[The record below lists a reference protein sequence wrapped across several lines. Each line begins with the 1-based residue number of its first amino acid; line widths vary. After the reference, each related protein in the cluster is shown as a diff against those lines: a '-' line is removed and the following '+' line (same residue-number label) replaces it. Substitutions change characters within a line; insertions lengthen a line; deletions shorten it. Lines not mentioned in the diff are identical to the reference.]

1 MSYIVLARRF
11 RPQRFSELVGQQVIA
26 RTLKNA
32 LSQQRLAHA
41 YLLTGIRGV
50 GKTTIARIM
59 AMSVNCQAAK
69 DGEPCGKCDHCHSI
83 TNGSAMDVVE
93 MDAASHTGV
102 DDVRDLMASVRY
114 PPTSMPYK
122 VYIID
127 EAHMLSTS
135 AFNALL
141 KTLEEPPEHALFILA
156 TTESDK
162 LPVTVRSRCQRFD
175 LGRLSVEEIR
185 DHLQRVLTQEAIT
198 YDANALTALA
208 QAADGSVRDALSL
221 TERVLSLCG
230 NTMSQN
236 DVQQALGLV
245 GQDTAQLLAHPV
257 LAGDAAEAVRQL
269 RTLVHQGQH
278 GRHLLE
284 ALADLLHTLTCLKI
298 DPQLIDDGATN
309 AEWFQQQ
316 AARFSHT
323 ALDAR
328 YQILITG
335 LQSLTWIDETR
346 GSEMVLMRLAMLNTM
361 LPPEDVPIPQP
372 PKGSTPPSSPAP
384 IPEPTPAPTTE
395 PTASQQPPIHPAN
408 DSETNNDTVAEP
420 APAPTTA
427 PWIGHGLQ
435 NWEEALEGYQQQRPA
450 LAAILEHVR
459 CRRFDDQRIELALDH
474 HQQRAITADD
484 RRHFQQWL
492 QREVLWLAQEACDQ
506 SVETLS
512 TQRQR
517 RAREEQAH
525 LWQQAEHDPH
535 IQALVREL
543 DCQLVAVHAK
553 GCNDDHDTAPITRR
567 THKQ

>member
-11 RPQRFSELVGQQVIA
+11 RPQCFSELVGQQVIA

-69 DGEPCGKCDHCHSI
+69 EGEPCGQCDHCRSI
-83 TNGSAMDVVE
+83 TNGSAMDVME

-102 DDVRDLMASVRY
+102 DEVRDLMASVRY

-141 KTLEEPPEHALFILA
+141 KTLEEPPKHALFILA

-185 DHLQRVLTQEAIT
+185 DHLQHVLSQEAVDC
-198 YDANALTALA
+198 DANALTTLA

-230 NTMSQN
+230 NAMTQS

-245 GQDTAQLLAHPV
+245 GKDTAQLLAHPV
-257 LAGDAAEAVRQL
+257 LAGDAADAVRQL
-269 RTLVHQGQH
+269 RDLVRQGQH

-284 ALADLLHTLTCLKI
+284 ALAELLHELTCLKI
-298 DPQLIDDGATN
+298 DPQLVDGEATN
-309 AEWFQQQ
+309 PDWLQQQ

-328 YQILITG
+328 YQTLITG

-346 GSEMVLMRLAMLNTM
+346 GSEMVLMRLAMLNTI
-361 LPPEDVPIPQP
+361 LPPEDAAM
-372 PKGSTPPSSPAP
+372 PAP
-384 IPEPTPAPTTE
+384 PLGFTS
-395 PTASQQPPIHPAN
+395 PTAPPAAKPTAPPPAES
-408 DSETNNDTVAEP
+408 SETRQDTVAEP
-420 APAPTTA
+420 APAPSTTA
-427 PWIGHGLQ
+427 PWMGRGLQ
-435 NWEEALEGYQQQRPA
+435 NWEQALEGYQQQRPA

-459 CRRFDDQRIELALDH
+459 CRRFDDQRVELALDH
-474 HQQRAITADD
+474 HQQRSITADD

-492 QREVLWLAQEACDQ
+492 QREILWLAQEPCDQ

-517 RAREEQAH
+517 RATEEQAH

-543 DCQLVAVHAK
+543 DCRLVTVHAK
-553 GCNDDHDTAPITRR
+553 GCNDDHESAPT
-567 THKQ
+567 TQEAS